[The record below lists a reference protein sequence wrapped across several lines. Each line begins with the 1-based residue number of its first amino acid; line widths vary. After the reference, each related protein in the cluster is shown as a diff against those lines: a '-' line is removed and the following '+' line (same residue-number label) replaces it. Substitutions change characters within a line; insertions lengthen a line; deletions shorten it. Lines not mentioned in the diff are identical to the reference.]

1 MDSSTIQFLFSAV
14 FVLIGSLAFH
24 ISALVSGHDIYRDLP
39 THESTLLSIV
49 AGIVIFLLSPISFII
64 LQSSTNYANISVQ
77 ILDFRVLLAFFGCA
91 FGLGLIFGCWTM
103 LKARVNLLEG
113 FREKSGLRFW
123 IYSYG
128 LVWDDFLSSVKRKGE
143 VSVQTDDGTFK
154 GVLRSY
160 SIKDEPKEIFLDKPK
175 IKIYGREEDI
185 EGEENAGLLISGSKI
200 KRIIVP
206 ERSFRKHIESM
217 GHISQAFYWIIL
229 AIGLIF
235 LSFSAYL
242 TRNYMLNLELGLVS
256 FYGGLSLI
264 FLALTIFVLGISV
277 WVAQKDFD
285 NWKSFFMLSPNIA
298 FLAIFFSLLPILQ
311 IIHFITH
318 ISYKLILIFLIP
330 YIFLFPLL
338 YIYKIGNWLKKTVK
352 DRFDK
357 IKKDFEGKQKLL
369 EEVLQSFYS
378 QLSCN
383 EKDKA
388 RISGIMD
395 EILETYLFRWDSVPG
410 HDNEKLIGFLVDDLA
425 IDWAENAIVNKSSDG
440 KIINIAKDEHS
451 AEIKMDDNGEKA
463 TLLIRDDRTCEF
475 KVKTKND
482 RLIIYLE
489 KYKND
494 EKEKIINFVKNL
506 DELKGFLFSL
516 NLTSNN
522 SLEADLESGSIS
534 SGTSDAFQANEH
546 PLPDNSIIW
555 IKEDNKW
562 VIGDR
567 ERKKIYYIVW
577 KEEGKLK
584 IYNKDKEY
592 LEREDFNIIVAFKYF
607 IKKGIYK

>member
-1 MDSSTIQFLFSAV
+1 M
-14 FVLIGSLAFH
+14 
-24 ISALVSGHDIYRDLP
+24 
-39 THESTLLSIV
+39 
-49 AGIVIFLLSPISFII
+49 
-64 LQSSTNYANISVQ
+64 
-77 ILDFRVLLAFFGCA
+77 
-91 FGLGLIFGCWTM
+91 
-103 LKARVNLLEG
+103 
-113 FREKSGLRFW
+113 
-123 IYSYG
+123 
-128 LVWDDFLSSVKRKGE
+128 
-143 VSVQTDDGTFK
+143 
-154 GVLRSY
+154 RSY
-160 SIKDEPKEIFLDKPK
+160 SIKDETKEIFLDKPK
-175 IKIYGREEDI
+175 IKRYGREDEI

-206 ERSFRKHIESM
+206 ERSFRKHFETM
-217 GHISQAFYWIIL
+217 GHISQAFYCQIL
-229 AIGLIF
+229 AIGFFF

-242 TRNYMLNLELGLVS
+242 TRKYMLNLELGLES
-256 FYGGLSLI
+256 FYYGLLLF
-264 FLALTIFVLGISV
+264 FLVSTIVVLCVSV
-277 WVAQKDFD
+277 WVAKKDFD
-285 NWKSFFMLSPNIA
+285 NKWSFFRLSPNIA
-298 FLAIFFSLLPILQ
+298 FMAIFFSLLPILL
-311 IIHFITH
+311 ILFITH
-318 ISYKLILIFLIP
+318 ISYKLILIFLLS
-330 YIFLFPLL
+330 YIFLFPLF
-338 YIYKIGNWLKKTVK
+338 YYKIGNWLKRPVK
-352 DRFDK
+352 DCFDK

-369 EEVLQSFYS
+369 KEVLQSFYS

-383 EKDKA
+383 ENDKA

-395 EILETYLFRWDSVPG
+395 KILETYLFRWDSVPG
-410 HDNEKLIGFLVDDLA
+410 HDNGELIRFLVDDLA
-425 IDWAENAIVNKSSDG
+425 IDWAENATVNKSSDG
-440 KIINIAKDEHS
+440 KSINIAKDEHS

-482 RLIIYLE
+482 KLIIYHLE

-494 EKEKIINFVKNL
+494 DKRKIKHLIENL
-506 DELKGFLFSL
+506 DELKGYLFSL

-534 SGTSDAFQANEH
+534 SGTSDTFQANGH

>member
-1 MDSSTIQFLFSAV
+1 
-14 FVLIGSLAFH
+14 
-24 ISALVSGHDIYRDLP
+24 
-39 THESTLLSIV
+39 
-49 AGIVIFLLSPISFII
+49 LLSPISFII
-64 LQSSTNYANISVQ
+64 FKSPATDAVNTLVL
-77 ILDFRVLLAFFGCA
+77 ILNVNVLLPFLGGAV
-91 FGLGLIFGCWTM
+91 GLGLIFGCWTM
-103 LKARVNLLEG
+103 LKARANILDW
-113 FREKSGLRFW
+113 FRDKSGLRFW

-128 LVWDDFLSSVKRKGE
+128 RVWDDFLTSVKWKGD
-143 VSVQTDDGTFK
+143 VFVQTDDLMFK

-160 SIKDEPKEIFLDKPK
+160 SGKDEPKEIFLDKPK
-175 IKIYGREEDI
+175 IKRYRMEEDI
-185 EGEENAGLLISGSKI
+185 EGEENAGLLITGSKI

-206 ERSFRKHIESM
+206 ERSFRKHFETM
-217 GHISQAFYWIIL
+217 GHISQAFYCQIL
-229 AIGLIF
+229 AIGFFF

-242 TRNYMLNLELGLVS
+242 TRNYMLNLELGLES
-256 FYGGLSLI
+256 FYYGLLLF
-264 FLALTIFVLGISV
+264 FLVSTIVVLCVSV
-277 WVAQKDFD
+277 WVAKKDFD
-285 NWKSFFMLSPNIA
+285 NKWSFFRLSPDIA
-298 FLAIFFSLLPILQ
+298 FMAIFFSLLPILL
-311 IIHFITH
+311 ILFITQ
-318 ISYKLILIFLIP
+318 ILQIVILILVLLVISLP
-330 YIFLFPLL
+330 LSLL
-338 YIYKIGNWLKKTVK
+338 YIRNWLKRPVK
-352 DRFDK
+352 DSFDK

-388 RISGIMD
+388 RISGIMA
-395 EILETYLFRWDSVPG
+395 EILETYLFKWDSVPG
-410 HDNEKLIGFLVDDLA
+410 HDNEKFIRFLVDDLA

-463 TLLIRDDRTCEF
+463 TLLIRDVRTCEF

-494 EKEKIINFVKNL
+494 EKEKIKNLVKNL
-506 DELKGFLFSL
+506 DELKGYLFSL

-534 SGTSDAFQANEH
+534 SGTSDAFQANGH

-584 IYNKDKEY
+584 FYNKDKEY